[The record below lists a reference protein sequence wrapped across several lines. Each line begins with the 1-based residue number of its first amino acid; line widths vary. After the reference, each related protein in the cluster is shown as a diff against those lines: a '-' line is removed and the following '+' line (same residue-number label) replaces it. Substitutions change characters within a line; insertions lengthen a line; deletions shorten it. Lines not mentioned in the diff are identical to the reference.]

1 MRTDQMRSDKLR
13 PGKMRTDNSKQT
25 KFTFWGRPAPLS
37 LVVFLSFLSVNAGAL
52 TLSIQERYHHLWTDL
67 LHIAVFLK
75 TSFDDCCSDH
85 HPLSFL
91 IINWLFP
98 KLRMAFMQLAALL
111 NWLLFSCFCICI
123 CHSTNMKKTQQR
135 NLSVFSSPIGRS
147 PIVVSSSSPLIGRR
161 LYCLRHISTTL
172 LIWGWISWF
181 NQI

>member
-123 CHSTNMKKTQQR
+123 WHSREICQSSR
-135 NLSVFSSPIGRS
+135 LLLVGRLLLSPPPHLSLVDGS
-147 PIVVSSSSPLIGRR
+147 IVSA
-161 LYCLRHISTTL
+161 TFL
-172 LIWGWISWF
+172 LHCWYEAE
-181 NQI
+181 